1 MLRLQQS
8 VAAWGTPAFND
19 VLRHE
24 LEQLD
29 RGRLPLQQCLT
40 TTSYPG
46 DGPVQFMV
54 LDASERNGHI
64 RARTGVFFSGV
75 IAGCNCADDPTPVE
89 EQQEYC
95 ELEVD
100 IDQGT
105 GAATFAPAG

>member
-1 MLRLQQS
+1 

-29 RGRLPLQQCLT
+29 RSRLPLQQCLT

-46 DGPVQFMV
+46 NGPVQIMV
-54 LDASERNGHI
+54 LNASARDGRI

-100 IDQGT
+100 IDPVTAQ
-105 GAATFAPAG
+105 ATLTPLS